1 MKKNRKERKE
11 KTFPRFTKEQL
22 EVIDSLRGPYGAER
36 SQVISTIV
44 VMWLHEQKMLL
55 KIKKE

>member
-1 MKKNRKERKE
+1 MVTKKLNKERKE

-22 EVIDSLRGPYGAER
+22 EVIDSLKGSYGAER

-44 VMWLHEQKMLL
+44 IMWLHEQNML
-55 KIKKE
+55 KRR